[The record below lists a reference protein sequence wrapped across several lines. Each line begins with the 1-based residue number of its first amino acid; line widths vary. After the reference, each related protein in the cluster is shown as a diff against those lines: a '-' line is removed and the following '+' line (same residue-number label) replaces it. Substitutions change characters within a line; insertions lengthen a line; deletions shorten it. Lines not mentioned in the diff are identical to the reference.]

1 MFRSVVTYTPFGTQA
16 EQTKEFPLVS
26 AAITFAQDIVMFG
39 GDADIS
45 TNDKDGATYLI
56 PHTYIHIYYDKV

>member
-1 MFRSVVTYTPFGTQA
+1 MFRSIVTYTPFGTQA
-16 EQTKEFPLVS
+16 EQTKEFTSLS
-26 AAITFAQDIVMFG
+26 AAIGFAEDIVMFG

-56 PHTYIHIYYDKV
+56 PHTQISMYYDKV